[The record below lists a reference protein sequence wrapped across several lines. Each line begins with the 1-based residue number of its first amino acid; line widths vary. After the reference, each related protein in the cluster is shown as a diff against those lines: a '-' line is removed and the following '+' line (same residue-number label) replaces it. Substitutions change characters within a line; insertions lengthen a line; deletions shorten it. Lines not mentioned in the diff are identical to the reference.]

1 LPFARSLLTDQPH
14 PAIIDRPTG
23 LNLAVDQERFEM
35 QVLQANV
42 PDFSVVADIPRAAGA
57 EAASLHAETIACS

>member
-23 LNLAVDQERFEM
+23 LNLAVDQENFEM
-35 QVLQANV
+35 QDFQANV
-42 PDFSVVADIPRAAGA
+42 PDFSAIADIPRAAGA
-57 EAASLHAETIACS
+57 ETASIHCRN